1 MPESPTSAVDRIE
14 EAILLLTNNQH
25 ALHES
30 QSRMASQIN
39 DIFQKNSHP

>member
-25 ALHES
+25 TLHES